1 MEGVS
6 ARMHRKMKGY
16 WSRSGYE
23 RINGSGRIRRNRPA
37 EMGSGTTTSRRRRFT
52 WRIKVRPKLKI
63 LKMSSPKKLFVWLR
77 DAYVKMMLRFGNSRA
92 IGDAGYGDR
101 IAAFGARPIK
111 EYDDKMIAEIYKSL
125 VMAQGQL
132 VPRDASR
139 FGSMPKLTPI
149 EE

>member
-37 EMGSGTTTSRRRRFT
+37 EMGSGYNYF
-52 WRIKVRPKLKI
+52 KEEEV
-63 LKMSSPKKLFVWLR
+63 
-77 DAYVKMMLRFGNSRA
+77 YVA
-92 IGDAGYGDR
+92 DQGDAGYGDR

-125 VMAQGQL
+125 VKAQGQL

-149 EE
+149 VE